1 MIQYPNKE
9 YRMIR
14 TAECVT
20 PKHPDKMC
28 DRIADAILTEA
39 IKQDQNARTAIEV
52 CAGHGSGMPWDG

>member
-1 MIQYPNKE
+1 MRQYPNKE

-39 IKQDQNARTAIEV
+39 IKQAYEFHKNWIMEAMNEDKQA
-52 CAGHGSGMPWDG
+52 